1 MMRSLAVVA
10 VWLIVA
16 AALNGALSHRLS
28 VGWVQPDF
36 LLVVAVS
43 LSVRGST
50 NAAAAI
56 GFVAGMFHSAL
67 WNEKMMALT
76 LSRMFACIASVHVYR
91 ATPVAGAG
99 AVAIV
104 TGAATLVAGILYL
117 FLGVPTNLL
126 QWLVE
131 TLGGILYNAAL
142 AVPVYLL
149 QERVGRRRRT
159 SSL

>member
-1 MMRSLAVVA
+1 MMRRLAGVG
-10 VWLIVA
+10 VWLVVGA
-16 AALNGALSHRLS
+16 AMNGAVSHRLS
-28 VGWVQPDF
+28 LGWVRPDF
-36 LLVVAVS
+36 LLVVAVA

-50 NAAAAI
+50 NAAAAL

-76 LSRMFACIASVHVYR
+76 LSRMFACIASVYLYR
-91 ATPVAGAG
+91 ATPVSGAG

-104 TGAATLVAGILYL
+104 TGAATLVGGILYL

-131 TLGGILYNAAL
+131 TVGGILYNAAL
-142 AVPVYLL
+142 AVPVYLV
-149 QERVGRRRRT
+149 QERVSRHRHK